1 MQQDDCLQSFFRLIA
16 STQPSSRLAKKPIE
30 STSPESEVSD
40 MSCAED
46 LDSTSSQSSPPKSD
60 FSTAKEEMSRE
71 WMFSGTLTVK
81 TDEEWMRTRTRKGTL
96 TLEDSDFIET
106 MGDAFKETY
115 SPRVPAELT
124 YIVVIGDSSKLE
136 LDDSDE
142 SGSGLIDLPIRGYLA
157 AKPASQESWQAWI
170 NQPGFTWTKV
180 TGGMLSYPPFREDQ
194 MRVKDEDD
202 TWLVLTSWGRR
213 GFFESQGYSWAFDG
227 SLNLPPRDTAADFDF
242 VRLARDSFVAMAGRQ
257 EQWPSGIKFL
267 CVHCDASSMMAADD
281 AQEALIPVRG
291 FLQTTYSKIRKWE
304 MWLPSPWDVH
314 PMRGGLGGN
323 KEFEEAAIEAR
334 SESSKWVE
342 VLVEG
347 KLGKNNALKLA
358 CAKQASALLFS
369 VI

>member
-1 MQQDDCLQSFFRLIA
+1 MQQDDGLQSFFLLIA

-46 LDSTSSQSSPPKSD
+46 LDSASSQSSPPKSD

-157 AKPASQESWQAWI
+157 AKPASQE
-170 NQPGFTWTKV
+170 
-180 TGGMLSYPPFREDQ
+180 
-194 MRVKDEDD
+194 
-202 TWLVLTSWGRR
+202 
-213 GFFESQGYSWAFDG
+213 
-227 SLNLPPRDTAADFDF
+227 
-242 VRLARDSFVAMAGRQ
+242 
-257 EQWPSGIKFL
+257 
-267 CVHCDASSMMAADD
+267 
-281 AQEALIPVRG
+281 
-291 FLQTTYSKIRKWE
+291 
-304 MWLPSPWDVH
+304 
-314 PMRGGLGGN
+314 
-323 KEFEEAAIEAR
+323 
-334 SESSKWVE
+334 
-342 VLVEG
+342 
-347 KLGKNNALKLA
+347 
-358 CAKQASALLFS
+358 
-369 VI
+369 